1 MCQDEIV
8 YNIAYKLTQT
18 NKSKN
23 YIDNMS
29 S

>member
-1 MCQDEIV
+1 MCQNEIV

-18 NKSKN
+18 NKSQN
-23 YIDNMS
+23 YIDNVS

>member
-1 MCQDEIV
+1 MCQNKIV

-18 NKSKN
+18 NIIQN